1 MKKILISCVLCV
13 CALISQAQVER
24 PKLVIGLAVDQ
35 MRWDYLYYYYNE
47 FGEGGFK
54 RLLNEGFSCEKTL
67 INYTPTVTAIGH
79 TSIYTGSV
87 PALHGIAGNNF
98 RLNGQPVYCCFDKN
112 VKSVGSNNS
121 AGQMSP
127 HNLLATTI
135 GDQLRIATNAY
146 QLHTNGHSHWTYKHL
161 YRKCSCTSRYCRQQ
175 FQTERTTRILLF

>member
-1 MKKILISCVLCV
+1 MKKILISCVLCL

-112 VKSVGSNNS
+112 VKSVGTVSY
-121 AGQMSP
+121 
-127 HNLLATTI
+127 T
-135 GDQLRIATNAY
+135 
-146 QLHTNGHSHWTYKHL
+146 HL
-161 YRKCSCTSRYCRQQ
+161 TLPT
-175 FQTERTTRILLF
+175 TERV